1 MKGSTHSNDNN
12 DTWISLSAATERALE
27 RGGKLFEQQAA
38 GAVVSGASFL
48 GSTEETKMNLFPIDD
63 DRCAPRVDGAATRA
77 DTFKARGIVL
87 EKSPVELVLRA
98 ICLAKIAKPVVETI
112 AINVVNLDGP
122 IAVNVKPYD
131 PVQKMVPTEYPYVPV
146 AVAILAAGNPVEG
159 SPSPANF
166 PSDGARFR
174 EVGQMRSYQ
183 FGSKHMSPRA
193 KDEQKG
199 GNGDADAGNTDEQR
213 ANEHR
218 RYVDHRLRETA
229 EFERRVSGIKK
240 RKV

>member
-1 MKGSTHSNDNN
+1 MVFVEHMRNADNDNS
-12 DTWISLSAATERALE
+12 DTWIALSAATERALE

-38 GAVVSGASFL
+38 GAVVSSASFL

-77 DTFKARGIVL
+77 NTFKARGIVL

-98 ICLAKIAKPVVETI
+98 ICLAKIAKPIVETI

-122 IAVNVKPYD
+122 IAVSVKPYD
-131 PVQKMVPTEYPYVPV
+131 PVQKMVSTEYPYLPI

-159 SPSPANF
+159 PPSPANF

-183 FGSKHMSPRA
+183 FSSKHVSPRA
-193 KDEQKG
+193 
-199 GNGDADAGNTDEQR
+199 TDEKKRDPEHSGDR
-213 ANEHR
+213 ANHETDPDQRDRIAEGIRNIERFEARYRTR
-218 RYVDHRLRETA
+218 R
-229 EFERRVSGIKK
+229 
-240 RKV
+240 